1 MSREQL
7 VNPVIPVWD
16 DELPVIITDAVINS
30 TRIQGELVNKYY
42 IKM

>member
-30 TRIQGELVNKYY
+30 RIQGELVNKYY